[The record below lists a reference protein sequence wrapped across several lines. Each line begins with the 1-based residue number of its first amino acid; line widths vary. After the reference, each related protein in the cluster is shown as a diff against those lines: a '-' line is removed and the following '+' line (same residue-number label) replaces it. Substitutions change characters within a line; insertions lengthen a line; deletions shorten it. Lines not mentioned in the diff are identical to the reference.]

1 MTEYTKGVLS
11 IPSLILIV
19 GAVALVVVAF
29 VLLVGCVFSSITW
42 LGPKRMFGK
51 EDNFRLRYF
60 TNRLGMATQV
70 LTSNSAFRLF
80 WLGGIGVYVTRTN
93 RGGAHHET
101 DKQSRLQH
109 ELRRAVRDDYR
120 KWLEQFDEQG
130 NLAEPSEKKG

>member
-1 MTEYTKGVLS
+1 MSEYTKGALS

-19 GAVALVVVAF
+19 GAVALVIVAF
-29 VLLVGCVFSSITW
+29 ILLVGYVFSSLTW
-42 LGPKRMFGK
+42 EGPKRMFSKDG
-51 EDNFRLRYF
+51 NFRLRYG

-93 RGGAHHET
+93 RGGFHYES
-101 DKQSRLQH
+101 DEQSRLQG
-109 ELRRAVRDDYR
+109 ELANAIRADYR

-130 NLAEPSEKKG
+130 NPAKPSEESL

>member
-1 MTEYTKGVLS
+1 MSEYTKGALS
-11 IPSLILIV
+11 VPSLILII
-19 GAVALVVVAF
+19 GAIALVVVAF
-29 VLLVGCVFSSITW
+29 VLLVGYVFSSVTW
-42 LGPKRMFGK
+42 IGPKRMFDKG
-51 EDNFRLRYF
+51 DNFRLRYC

-93 RGGAHHET
+93 RGGVHRET
-101 DKQSRLQH
+101 DEQSRLQH

-130 NLAEPSEKKG
+130 EPVKSSEERR

>member
-1 MTEYTKGVLS
+1 MTEYTKGALS
-11 IPSLILIV
+11 IPSLILII

-29 VLLVGCVFSSITW
+29 VLLVGYVFSSITW

-93 RGGAHHET
+93 RGGFHHET
-101 DKQSRLQH
+101 DEQSRLQH
-109 ELRRAVRDDYR
+109 ELQCAVRDDYR

-130 NLAEPSEKKG
+130 NPVKPSEEKG